1 MLKDSSPVQP
11 GGETAEALG
20 GVQRPEDES
29 HMAQALTLA
38 ELGRG
43 QTSPNPMVG
52 AVVVSAEGVVVGT
65 GYHRRAGKAHAEVV
79 ALEVAS
85 ERARG
90 GTLYCTLE
98 PCRHHG
104 RTGPCTER
112 IIDAGIRR
120 VVVAT
125 VDPNRRVPGG
135 GIDYLRERGVDVV
148 VGVRR
153 PAAER
158 LNEAFS
164 TWITQGRPFVT
175 MKVATSRDGKI
186 SARPGE
192 RTSLTCDM
200 TNEAIHQMRSEV
212 DAIGVGSTTV
222 LVDDPLLTVRGVDR
236 RRPLT
241 RVVFDRRLRMP
252 LTARVVGTLCHGPVV
267 ILTTDGAVSGQ
278 PDLADRLREAG
289 VQLEVMP
296 DDDTTIGRA
305 LRRLGSLDITS
316 LVLEGGVTIHRAS
329 WEAGLVDRVQQFVAP
344 VDLGPDGVPWV
355 DLPWTELSD
364 RVVRQYGSD
373 TLTEGYVQRAD

>member
-1 MLKDSSPVQP
+1 MLRDSLPVQP
-11 GGETAEALG
+11 GGETVAALD
-20 GVQRPEDES
+20 GVQRPEDKS
-29 HMAQALTLA
+29 FMVQALALA

-65 GYHRRAGKAHAEVV
+65 GYHQRAGEAHAEVV
-79 ALEVAS
+79 ALEAAS
-85 ERARG
+85 SSARG

-98 PCRHHG
+98 PCGHQG

-112 IIDAGIRR
+112 IIEAGIQR

-125 VDPNRRVPGG
+125 VDPNRRVRGG
-135 GIDYLRERGVDVV
+135 GIDYLRERGVHVV

-153 PAAER
+153 SAAER
-158 LNEAFS
+158 LNVAFS
-164 TWITQGRPFVT
+164 TWITQSRPFVT

-200 TNEAIHQMRSEV
+200 ANEAIHQMRSEV

-236 RRPLT
+236 LRPLT
-241 RVVFDRRLRMP
+241 RVVFDRRLRTP
-252 LTARVVGTLCHGPVV
+252 LTARVVGTLCQGPVV
-267 ILTTDGAVSGQ
+267 ILTTDGSVSGQ
-278 PDLADRLREAG
+278 PDLADQLREAG
-289 VQLEVMP
+289 VRLELMP
-296 DDDTTIGRA
+296 DDDTTIGSA

-316 LVLEGGVTIHRAS
+316 LVLEGGVTIHRAA

-344 VDLGPDGVPWV
+344 VDLGPEAVPWI
-355 DLPWTELSD
+355 DLRWSD
-364 RVVRQYGSD
+364 LRDLVVRKYGSD

>member
-1 MLKDSSPVQP
+1 MLRDSLPVQP
-11 GGETAEALG
+11 GGETVAALD
-20 GVQRPEDES
+20 GVQRPEDKS
-29 HMAQALTLA
+29 FMVQALALA

-65 GYHRRAGKAHAEVV
+65 GYHQRAGEAHAEVV
-79 ALEVAS
+79 ALEAAS
-85 ERARG
+85 SSARG

-98 PCRHHG
+98 PCGHQG

-112 IIDAGIRR
+112 IIEAGIQR

-125 VDPNRRVPGG
+125 VDPNRRVRGG
-135 GIDYLRERGVDVV
+135 GIDYLRERGVHVV

-153 PAAER
+153 SAAER
-158 LNEAFS
+158 LNVAFS
-164 TWITQGRPFVT
+164 TWITQSRPFVT

-200 TNEAIHQMRSEV
+200 ANAAIHQMRSEV

-236 RRPLT
+236 LRPLT
-241 RVVFDRRLRMP
+241 RVVFDRRLRTP
-252 LTARVVGTLCHGPVV
+252 LTARVVGTLCQGPVV
-267 ILTTDGAVSGQ
+267 ILTTDGSVSGQ
-278 PDLADRLREAG
+278 PDLADQLREAG
-289 VQLEVMP
+289 VRLELMP
-296 DDDTTIGRA
+296 DDDTTIGSA

-316 LVLEGGVTIHRAS
+316 LVLEGGVTIHRAA

-344 VDLGPDGVPWV
+344 VDLGPEAVPWI
-355 DLPWTELSD
+355 DLRWSD
-364 RVVRQYGSD
+364 LRDLVVRKYGSD